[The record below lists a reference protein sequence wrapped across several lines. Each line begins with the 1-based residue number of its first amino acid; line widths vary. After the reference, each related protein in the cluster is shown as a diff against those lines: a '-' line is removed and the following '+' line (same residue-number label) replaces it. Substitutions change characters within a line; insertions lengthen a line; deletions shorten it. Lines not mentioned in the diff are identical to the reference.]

1 ADEVEVGTATQSG
14 DAESPLDLSRRRH
27 DADNRCL
34 MKPVR
39 WTMHALG
46 NLAERGSGVVGLVE
60 RVEVREDK
68 GPRIVPLAGS
78 GDDAAY

>member
-1 ADEVEVGTATQSG
+1 
-14 DAESPLDLSRRRH
+14 
-27 DADNRCL
+27 